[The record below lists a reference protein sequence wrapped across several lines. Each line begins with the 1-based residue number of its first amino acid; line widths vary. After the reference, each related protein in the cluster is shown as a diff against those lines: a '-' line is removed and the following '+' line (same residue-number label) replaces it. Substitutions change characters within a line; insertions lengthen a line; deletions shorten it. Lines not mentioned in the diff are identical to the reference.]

1 MVQKVLIINGLTFGD
16 RKTRIPMLINMSTKL
31 HKAMI
36 SLNKYERCC
45 LKVRETAKK

>member
-1 MVQKVLIINGLTFGD
+1 MVKKVLIINGLTFGD
-16 RKTRIPMLINMSTKL
+16 RKTRIPMLINMS
-31 HKAMI
+31 AMI